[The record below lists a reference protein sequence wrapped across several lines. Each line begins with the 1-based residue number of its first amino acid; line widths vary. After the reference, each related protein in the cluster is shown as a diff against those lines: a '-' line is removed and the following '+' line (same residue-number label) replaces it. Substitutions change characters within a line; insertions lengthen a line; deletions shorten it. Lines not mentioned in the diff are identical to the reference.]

1 MLWTITDLSRTPG
14 LEKTIR
20 HISNCLENG
29 VELVTLRNK
38 GSEPDTFIRN
48 IKDILDLKFPHKKIF
63 IHDPDE
69 QDMKRY
75 RHFHY
80 PSHRMDEACEIKKQN
95 PSFTVALS
103 THSKAEYEKAFGG
116 GIDLALLSPVF
127 KPLSK
132 PDDKRNTVEPVSL
145 KNLYLLGGIDRMKA
159 RMLIEQGFINIAGIS
174 LFYGE
179 SSVPVIKELSNLI
192 MEKEYGSAYSN

>member
-1 MLWTITDLSRTPG
+1 MLWMITDLSRTPG
-14 LEKTIR
+14 LEETIR

-29 VELVTLRNK
+29 AELVTLRNK
-38 GSEPDTFIRN
+38 GSVPDAFVRD
-48 IKDILDLKFPHKKIF
+48 IKDMLDSDFPQKHIF
-63 IHDPDE
+63 IHDPQD
-69 QDMKRY
+69 QDMPKY

-80 PSHRMDEACEIKKQN
+80 PSHRLDEALALKRKD
-95 PSFTVALS
+95 PSFTVAVS
-103 THSKAEYEKAFGG
+103 THSKAEYGKAFSG
-116 GIDLALLSPVF
+116 GIDMAVLSPVF

-132 PDDKRNTVEPVSL
+132 PDDKRNTVEPVFL
-145 KNLYLLGGIDRMKA
+145 KNLYLLGGIDRIKA

-192 MEKEYGSAYSN
+192 MEKEYGTAYSD

>member
-1 MLWTITDLSRTPG
+1 MLWMITDLSRTPG
-14 LEKTIR
+14 LEKSIG

-29 VELVTLRNK
+29 AELLTLRNK
-38 GSEPDTFIRN
+38 GTVPDSFVRE
-48 IKDILDLKFPHKKIF
+48 IKDILDPMFPHKKIF

-69 QDMKRY
+69 KDMQRY
-75 RHFHY
+75 GHFHY
-80 PSHRMDEACEIKKQN
+80 PSYRMDEACEIKKQN
-95 PSFTVALS
+95 PSFTVAVS
-103 THSKAEYEKAFGG
+103 VHSKAEYEKAFSG

-132 PDDKRNTVEPVSL
+132 PDDKRDTVAPVSL

-159 RMLIEQGFINIAGIS
+159 LMLIERGFINIAGIS

-179 SSVPVIKELSNLI
+179 SSESVIKELSNLI
-192 MEKEYGSAYSN
+192 MEKGYVTAYSN